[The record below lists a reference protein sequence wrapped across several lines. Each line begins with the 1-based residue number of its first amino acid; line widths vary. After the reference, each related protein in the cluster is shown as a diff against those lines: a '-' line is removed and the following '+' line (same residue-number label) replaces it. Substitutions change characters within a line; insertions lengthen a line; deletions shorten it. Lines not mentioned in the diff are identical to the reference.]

1 MPIKIKQVENLQS
14 TLDGISDSNV
24 IGTTYTCTATE
35 SVGDLVYISASDTV
49 AQADASAIGTAR
61 VVGYITE
68 KPTSTS
74 CRVSVA
80 PGPVSATGLTVGAPV
95 YLSDT
100 AGAVSS
106 TEGTVIVEVGIADTT
121 TSFVF
126 TGARI
131 VA

>member
-1 MPIKIKQVENLQS
+1 MPIEIKQVNNLQS
-14 TLDGISDSNV
+14 TLDGLSDSN
-24 IGTTYTCTATE
+24 ILGTTYTCTATE
-35 SVGDLVYISASDTV
+35 QVGDLVYISAANTV

-61 VVGYITE
+61 VIGHITE
-68 KPTSTS
+68 KPTATS

-80 PGPVSATGLTVGAPV
+80 PGPISATGLTVGGPV

-100 AGAVSS
+100 AGAVSA

-126 TGARI
+126 TGAKVI
-131 VA
+131 G